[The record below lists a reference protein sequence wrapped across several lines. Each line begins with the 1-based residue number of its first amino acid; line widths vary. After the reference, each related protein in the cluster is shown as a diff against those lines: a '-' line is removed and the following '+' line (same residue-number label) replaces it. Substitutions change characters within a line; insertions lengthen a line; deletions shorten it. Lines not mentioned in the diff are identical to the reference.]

1 MLLWW
6 CAGRLVLLA
15 GRAGGAAAS
24 LSSDLALSALLL
36 NCGVVTRNRSIL
48 CKVGEISLGC
58 FNVKTDI
65 NKQYI

>member
-1 MLLWW
+1 MFLLW
-6 CAGRLVLLA
+6 CAGRLVLLV

-48 CKVGEISLGC
+48 CKVGEISLGY
-58 FNVKTDI
+58 FNR
-65 NKQYI
+65 